1 MIGKPW
7 PGDATH
13 EIGELFRVLSSQQV
27 VIEVVDIYLGFGSV
41 GNWVRF
47 GKLGKGKRNI
57 EHVFFLYRTDK
68 QVGPALREEAQTYLD
83 LLRAGGVEVAED
95 VRWLGATRL

>member
-1 MIGKPW
+1 MIGKRW
-7 PGDATH
+7 PSGASH
-13 EIGELFRVLSSQQV
+13 EIGELFHVLSSKQV
-27 VIEVVDIYLGFGSV
+27 VIEVTDLYLGVGSV

-47 GKLGKGKRNI
+47 GELDEEKRNM

-68 QVGPALREEAQTYLD
+68 QPGAALHEEVQTYLD

-95 VRWLGATRL
+95 VRWLGVTKL